1 MLHSLPSEEEL
12 GAALPGKFWVTCLF
26 LSQSTAARGW
36 DILIGL
42 LGHLVPSWTNH
53 LAQEDTMLSLATHV
67 AVPASGGGWVQLNPN
82 YLAECGRLLVDT
94 DAVSGEQ
101 VGAER
106 TPLALLVSCG

>member
-26 LSQSTAARGW
+26 LGQSTAARGW

-53 LAQEDTMLSLATHV
+53 LAQEDTMLSLATTSQSLQAGVGGSLWDDCQHSFSV
-67 AVPASGGGWVQLNPN
+67 LASLSLKHFSSRAG
-82 YLAECGRLLVDT
+82 
-94 DAVSGEQ
+94 
-101 VGAER
+101 
-106 TPLALLVSCG
+106 PLEWQR